1 MPNSSSCCRN
11 PCTASVV
18 STARWVA
25 AGVAAENNTAR
36 ARVSGRILL
45 LSAMISVIVLLLPAL
60 GVAQSTAANR
70 LAAARTAL
78 RGAQLDSAE
87 LLLREALDSG
97 SAPSRGDRVEAW
109 LLIGVARYYA
119 GNDSGVAAAFR
130 EALALEPALAA
141 PRLAQYDSSL
151 VVLLEA
157 QRHAPG
163 GAVALSIPALRLR
176 VDTIDAQV
184 CVPACPRGVTRP
196 RLRAFPV
203 LDWNAAERDPSM
215 ALREARMVVRYV
227 VDTAGRVDTMSIHVV
242 TNNFPI
248 GTYFQNYVAAYLSA
262 LAGARYEPARAGN
275 QPVPVI
281 VEDVLRFEVQ
291 RGWRVN
297 GFPVGHHF

>member
-1 MPNSSSCCRN
+1 MDRRP
-11 PCTASVV
+11 
-18 STARWVA
+18 
-25 AGVAAENNTAR
+25 
-36 ARVSGRILL
+36 LL
-45 LSAMISVIVLLLPAL
+45 WAMISVTVLLLPAP

-157 QRHAPG
+157 QRRAL
-163 GAVALSIPALRLR
+163 ALSIPALR
-176 VDTIDAQV
+176 VATIDAQV

-215 ALREARMVVRYV
+215 ASREARMVVSYV

-242 TNNFPI
+242 ANNFPI

>member
-1 MPNSSSCCRN
+1 MNRRP
-11 PCTASVV
+11 
-18 STARWVA
+18 
-25 AGVAAENNTAR
+25 
-36 ARVSGRILL
+36 LL
-45 LSAMISVIVLLLPAL
+45 WAMISVIVLMLPAPS
-60 GVAQSTAANR
+60 VAQSTAANR

-87 LLLREALDSG
+87 LLLREALESG

-163 GAVALSIPALRLR
+163 GAVALSTLALR
-176 VDTIDAQV
+176 VATIDAQV

-227 VDTAGRVDTMSIHVV
+227 VDTVGRVDTMSIHVV